1 MADLRAIFRFVAKR
15 LLLPAGIVIGITTL
29 PAAGA
34 LTFLLSPR
42 GNEWLR
48 LHLENYLTEKLHT
61 RVRIGQIHFR
71 TIYHLTISDFS
82 IPDLAGNTL
91 LSFKTLSIKIQWGY
105 WWKSYRS
112 FLNDLRI
119 ERLSSIIQRPS
130 GTADFN
136 YQFLLDAFASD
147 IDDSGNTRPDIA
159 WLVPEQAILNNISLK
174 YRDAQTGDSASI
186 AFTRL
191 NAALQLEDEVVPANW
206 IIKSMLLDSA
216 VVDIVLGVKKIQD
229 KSQSDTPA
237 WDERVKVG
245 DFKVLRSAFHFTDTK
260 EQLVIGSNV
269 GQFQLANGD
278 FAFARRRF
286 HASRIAINDHFTSFH
301 TGKAEQQEDTAAQ
314 TIPLAVSVDTVLL
327 DKNRFLID
335 LKNHQR
341 TPAKEF
347 DPLHNDFQDI
357 NIAATGFRYRP
368 GEMSGR
374 VSRMSLADNRK
385 FRLRAMTAD
394 FAMNAKSLR
403 LDNLNLLTSRNT
415 IGGNI
420 LWRYPSWE
428 QALADPETTR
438 FEISAR
444 ANTLNLGELA
454 YFLPVLLRYRNIYPL
469 YKQNI
474 RATVQASGSP
484 RNIRLDHLDIVTDH
498 NHAQGKG
505 EIHVPRRGDTWLL
518 IDIKN
523 GLSGKRG
530 LLDVVSPDV
539 LSPALLDRIP
549 EKIRLNGKMRIT
561 AQSLQ
566 GSVALNSALGALR
579 LKGLLTNYADLD
591 RVGYNLAFE
600 TRNFNLAQ
608 IVKDTLFGPVTAH
621 GRVRGTG
628 LADAGSMTLETA
640 GFAEKVTIGGRNIE
654 SVLFDTRLSEGRLTG
669 TLASSHP
676 DLNFELSPTMYFNR
690 PDSLGSI
697 FGTIYNAD
705 FQKLRLVKDSLIV
718 GGWISADLSR
728 FSADSLIG
736 SLKISSANVK
746 YGGKSLNLDHL
757 TLEATHPGDEQILQL
772 KSALADIDVSGKFV
786 INQIPVFATSFT
798 NSILKSE
805 PFPAPAG
812 IASFQMQGNVHVP
825 ADVIVLSPEL
835 SQLAPFSF
843 TSGYDPNAGT
853 FDFQTQID
861 SVTISGIALDS
872 AFIKLRARRNEVTS
886 ATETDYV
893 AGTKNISGPSVTLPN
908 TQISARVHE
917 GVHTGELLS
926 SETAP
931 GSLLRIPFA
940 YDARQENP
948 FVTLQDSV
956 YFRGELWTAN
966 PDNAIYPFACNLAGS
981 QLALTS
987 GSRSAAFMASG
998 ADTDGLPYQLR
1009 LANINLG
1016 PISAL
1021 LKADSTL
1028 LTGSASGTVSVS
1040 QLQPVAFTALVNV
1053 DDLQVKGAALGK
1065 MNAEV
1070 KSESA
1075 DKYALT
1081 MNIHPVL
1088 NARGTYEP
1096 SKGAGALSVDINS
1109 FPVTP
1114 LNGLIGNEIDSL
1126 QGAIS
1131 GHLTIT
1137 TSPSGTAIDGLVR
1150 MDTSSFA
1157 VRETGSRI
1165 QVVGGGLAFAGDKVN
1180 IEPILLRDGAGGQA
1194 TLTGSVDVTD
1204 DRNLKYQLKLDAKR
1218 FKTIGDLRG
1227 REQLV
1232 YGSGKT
1238 DANLELSG
1246 NLSQF
1251 RLTGQVALNDSSQ
1264 IFYRSAAI
1272 SGPDF
1277 GEGLLEFVVP
1287 NEEIQSA
1294 SIPAETINKLIN
1306 TNISVPSNSTLTLLL
1321 DEYRGEKVVVRG
1333 KSNLNY
1339 SQHAGGEMQLN
1350 GKYEV
1355 TSGTYTF
1362 SVGNNIRK
1370 EFALEN
1376 GGTIQWMGDL
1386 YQPICD
1392 LTAVY
1397 KVNTSAG
1404 ALMQGTDA
1412 DAEAGRRKF
1421 DFLVKL
1427 KLKGSLSKPEITF
1440 ELGMNE
1446 TDQDA
1451 FDGAV
1456 YSKIKQING
1465 SQSDVTKQVMSLL
1478 VLNSFMGDSPFGSL
1492 SQFSSNALEAGA
1504 YNTIGNLLTR
1514 QLNNMLAGMVKAVD
1528 ITLGVNWS
1536 ESVDGGRSSTR
1547 SDIKLGI
1554 GKSLFN
1560 HRLNL
1565 YVGNNF
1571 GVETLSG
1578 NNSGISG
1585 LANDISIEYLL
1596 NPEGKY
1602 RIKGYHVRDNEL
1614 TLHGEHMETGVKFTI
1629 IWEFNQQEAKR
1640 VRKKDSR

>member
-1 MADLRAIFRFVAKR
+1 MADLRAIFRSVAKR
-15 LLLPAGIVIGITTL
+15 LLLPAGIVIGIATL
-29 PAAGA
+29 PAAGV

-48 LHLENYLTEKLHT
+48 LHLENYLAEKLHT
-61 RVRIGQIHFR
+61 RVSIGQIHFR
-71 TIYHLTISDFS
+71 TIYHLTILDFS
-82 IPDLAGNTL
+82 LPDLAGNTL
-91 LSFKTLSIKIQWGY
+91 LSFKILSIKIQWGY

-112 FLNDLRI
+112 FFNDLHI
-119 ERLSSIIQRPS
+119 ERLNSTIGRRSDTQ
-130 GTADFN
+130 DFN
-136 YQFLLDAFASD
+136 FQFLLNAFASD
-147 IDDSGNTRPDIA
+147 NDKHGDTQPDIA
-159 WLVPEQAILNNISLK
+159 WLIPELVDLSNASLK
-174 YRDAQTGDSASI
+174 YHDDQNDDSASVS
-186 AFTRL
+186 FTRL

-206 IIKSMLLDSA
+206 IIQRMLLDSA
-216 VVDIVLGVKKIQD
+216 VVNIVLGVKKLRNS
-229 KSQSDTPA
+229 SQSNAPA
-237 WDERVKVG
+237 WTGRVKVE
-245 DFKVLRSAFHFTDTK
+245 DFKVLRSAFHFTDIK
-260 EQLVIGSNV
+260 ERLAIESNLGHFQLVK
-269 GQFQLANGD
+269 GD
-278 FAFARRRF
+278 FALAHRRF
-286 HASRIAINDHFTSFH
+286 RANRLSISDHFTALHS
-301 TGKAEQQEDTAAQ
+301 GKTEQQDDPTIETAA
-314 TIPLAVSVDTVLL
+314 LDVSVDTVLI
-327 DKNRFLID
+327 DKNRFLVD
-335 LKNHQR
+335 FKSHKQA
-341 TPAKEF
+341 PAKEF

-357 NIAATGFRYRP
+357 NIAATGLRYRP
-368 GEMSGR
+368 GEISGR
-374 VSRMSLADNRK
+374 VSQLSFIDARR
-385 FRLRAMTAD
+385 FRLRALKTD
-394 FAMNAKSLR
+394 FVMNAESLR
-403 LDNLNLLTSRNT
+403 LDNLSLITSRNT
-415 IGGNI
+415 VAGNMM
-420 LWRYPSWE
+420 WRYPSWE
-428 QALADPETTR
+428 RALADPETTR
-438 FEISAR
+438 FKISAR

-469 YKQNI
+469 YRQDT
-474 RATVQASGSP
+474 RANVQASGSP
-484 RNIRLDHLDIVTDH
+484 RNIRLDHLDIATNH

-505 EIHVPRRGDTWLL
+505 EIHIPKRGDTWLVL
-518 IDIKN
+518 DIKN
-523 GLSGKRG
+523 GLSGKSG

-561 AQSLQ
+561 ARSLQ
-566 GSVALNSALGALR
+566 GSVALNSALGVLR
-579 LKGLLTNYADLD
+579 LKGILTNYSDLNH
-591 RVGYNLAFE
+591 VSYNLAFE

-608 IVKDTLFGPVTAH
+608 IVKDTLLGPATAH

-628 LADAGSMTLETA
+628 LADPTRMMQESAGYIDRMNLA
-640 GFAEKVTIGGRNIE
+640 GRNIE
-654 SVLFDTRLSEGRLTG
+654 SVLFDTRLSGARLSG
-669 TLASSHP
+669 NLASSNP
-676 DLNFELSPTMYFNR
+676 DLNFELSPTIYFNR
-690 PDSLGSI
+690 PDSLGNI
-697 FGTIYNAD
+697 LGTIYNANLR
-705 FQKLRLVKDSLIV
+705 KLGLVRDSLQV
-718 GGWISADLSR
+718 GGWIMADLSK
-728 FSADSLIG
+728 FSGDSLIG
-736 SLKISSANVK
+736 NLKISSANVQFR
-746 YGGKSLNLDHL
+746 GKSLNLDYL
-757 TLEATHPGDEQILQL
+757 TIEATHPGNEQILRL
-772 KSALADIDVSGKFV
+772 KSALADIDLSGRFSLR
-786 INQIPVFATSFT
+786 QIPSFGT
-798 NSILKSE
+798 DLANSILQSK
-805 PFPAPAG
+805 PFPVVAG
-812 IASFQMQGNVHVP
+812 IDSFQMQGKVHAP
-825 ADVIVLSPEL
+825 SEALVLAPEL

-843 TSGYDPNAGT
+843 TSHYESDTGI
-853 FDFQTQID
+853 FDFKTQVD
-861 SVTISGIALDS
+861 SLTIGGIAIDS
-872 AFIKLRARRNEVTS
+872 AFIQLLARRNVVTS
-886 ATETDYV
+886 TTETDYILG
-893 AGTKNISGPSVTLPN
+893 AKDMSGPSIALPN
-908 TQISARVHE
+908 TQVSVRTRE
-917 GVHTGELLS
+917 GVHTGELIS
-926 SETAP
+926 SETTP

-940 YDARQENP
+940 YNAQRENP

-956 YFRGELWTAN
+956 YFRGELWKVN
-966 PDNAIYPFACNLAGS
+966 PGNAIYPFARNLAGS
-981 QLALTS
+981 QLKLAS
-987 GSRSAAFMASG
+987 GSKSAAFMASG
-998 ADTDGLPYQLR
+998 TDKAGLPYQMR

-1016 PISAL
+1016 PIFEL
-1021 LKADSTL
+1021 LKADSTFL
-1028 LTGSASGTVSVS
+1028 AGSASGTVSVS
-1040 QLQPVAFTALVNV
+1040 QLHPLALTALINV
-1053 DDLQVKGAALGK
+1053 DNLQVKGAALGK

-1075 DKYALT
+1075 DRYSLR
-1081 MNIHPVL
+1081 MNIHPIL
-1088 NARGTYEP
+1088 NALGTYEP
-1096 SKGAGALSVDINS
+1096 SKSAGVLSVDINS

-1114 LNGLIGNEIDSL
+1114 LKGLFENEIDSL
-1126 QGAIS
+1126 QGAVS
-1131 GHLTIT
+1131 GHLAIK
-1137 TSPSGTAIDGLVR
+1137 TSPSGTSINGLVR
-1150 MDTSSFA
+1150 IDSSTFA
-1157 VRETGSRI
+1157 IRETGSR
-1165 QVVGGGLAFAGDKVN
+1165 VHVAGGGLAFAGDKIN
-1180 IEPILLRDGAGGQA
+1180 LEPILLRDNAGGQA
-1194 TLTGSVDVTD
+1194 TLTGSMDITGD
-1204 DRNLKYQLKLDAKR
+1204 HDLKYKLKLDAKR
-1218 FKTIGDLRG
+1218 FRTIGDLRG

-1232 YGSGKT
+1232 YGNGKT

-1246 NLSQF
+1246 NLGQF

-1264 IFYRSAAI
+1264 IFYRSAAV

-1277 GEGLLEFVVP
+1277 GEGLLEFATT
-1287 NEEIQSA
+1287 NQEIQSA
-1294 SIPAETINKLIN
+1294 NTSARTINRLIN
-1306 TNISVPSNSTLTLLL
+1306 TNISVPSNATLTLLL
-1321 DEYRGEKVVVRG
+1321 DEYRGEKVIVRG

-1404 ALMQGTDA
+1404 ALMQGTDT

-1427 KLKGSLSKPEITF
+1427 KLKGSLSKPEISF

-1585 LANDISIEYLL
+1585 LANDVSVEYLL

-1602 RIKGYHVRDNEL
+1602 RIKGYHVRDNEM

-1629 IWEFNQQEAKR
+1629 IWEFNQQEARR
-1640 VRKKDSR
+1640 VHKKNIR